1 MVLKQLFASKWSRLF
16 SLVSV
21 LINGIRALL
30 SGNRR
35 VGALLVGV
43 ALLAYRWSPLG
54 IVVTI
59 LMSLY
64 GDEIRNWA
72 MDQPERQP

>member
-1 MVLKQLFASKWSRLF
+1 MVLKRFLSSKPSRLF

-21 LINGIRALL
+21 LINGLRALIR
-30 SGNRR
+30 GNRLI
-35 VGALLVGV
+35 GALLIGV

-54 IVVTI
+54 IAVTI
-59 LMSLY
+59 LMHQF

-72 MDQPERQP
+72 MGQSNSQP